1 MNTKKKFL
9 AAEKVLTFDLD
20 YEPNTILGDIGAH
33 PKVQKGTRG
42 RDAGNLRP
50 CFRTVKQPG
59 DVTKFWYMEA
69 ADPIVDPAALAAA
82 LDFEFE
88 LPYPDGSRM
97 GLSQR
102 AREAFE
108 HRLGIRLPPPTKGEA
123 K

>member
-1 MNTKKKFL
+1 MHIPQGPTG
-9 AAEKVLTFDLD
+9 ALTL
-20 YEPNTILGDIGAH
+20 EPFE
-33 PKVQKGTRG
+33 Q
-42 RDAGNLRP
+42 
-50 CFRTVKQPG
+50 
-59 DVTKFWYMEA
+59 
-69 ADPIVDPAALAAA
+69 ALAAA